1 MTLRE
6 QFPASSRLL
15 TAWLGLALISPP
27 VVLLHSSSPES
38 SPSQNSSLLARD
50 ARAILEQHCLT
61 CHGELQ
67 LSGLD
72 LRQRG
77 TLLRGGLRGPAVI
90 LGEAVDSLLYRAVAH
105 VGKLRMPP
113 DQPPLSARDQE
124 VLRQWINQGVPW
136 EAGPQPASGPDW
148 WSFRKPQR
156 PLLPPVRQQAR
167 VQNPIDAF
175 VLARLEEKGLTPAPP
190 ADRQTLIRRATFD
203 LIGLPPTPEQ
213 VERFVADSSPD
224 AYRNLVEQL
233 LASDRYGER
242 WGRHWLDVVRYAETA
257 GYEGDSY
264 YPNAWR
270 YRDYVIKSFNDDKPY
285 DRFLQEQIAGDQF
298 WPDNLDLLEGKWDV
312 LPEKLEHLEARIGTG
327 LYTLAPVKGELFK
340 NESRLRHEALTDW
353 ADVTGAAFMGLTLGC
368 ARCHDHK
375 YDPISQRDYYGLQ
388 AVFAESEQVE
398 IPVVTKPTLG
408 MFRHNYPK
416 LIGVVE
422 AKKDYRLFMDRV
434 KQRVIAARKSEFS
447 QAVVA
452 AFEVPEAER
461 SPEQQKLAEP
471 LEEAVRSM
479 KFEVF
484 MGEEKDEATD
494 RRTYAYMTEEER
506 EEQTRLLVQMGKA
519 LRAVPD
525 SGFDGILEVP
535 SASVLGHRRP
545 ELIPE
550 VHVLDRGEIGSPME
564 RARPVSPAML
574 SSEVAL
580 EHFTSPYSRKRLAL
594 WLSQPDHPLT
604 ARVMVNRIWQWHFGE
619 GLVRTPNDFGRRGD
633 PPTHPQLL
641 DWLATEFVARGWSV
655 KAMHRLIMASNTYQ
669 MSCRYPRAKNL
680 SVDPDNRYLWRMN
693 RRRLE
698 GEALWDSM
706 HAVSGRLNLKMGGP
720 PVVPPLAEDELTVL
734 RIGRPTMDG
743 NWLWTWPVSAD
754 PSEHRRRGVYI
765 LVRRN
770 FPFPMFQ
777 LFDKPDN
784 AMSCSKRD
792 VTNVSPQALW
802 FLNNGVVFQQAR
814 ELAARVVKEAAE
826 PAGWVE
832 RAWNLALSRPPSEE
846 EKIDALALLD
856 SLAAKGVEGED
867 SPDLPAAQ
875 AKLPPAQAEA
885 MTKLCVTLF
894 NLNEFLYVD

>member
-27 VVLLHSSSPES
+27 VVPLHSSSPES

-136 EAGPQPASGPDW
+136 EDGSQPASGPDW

-434 KQRVIAARKSEFS
+434 KQRVIAARKSAFS

-580 EHFTSPYSRKRLAL
+580 EHFTSPYSQAAGAVAQPAGPPPDGPGHGQPHLA
-594 WLSQPDHPLT
+594 
-604 ARVMVNRIWQWHFGE
+604 
-619 GLVRTPNDFGRRGD
+619 
-633 PPTHPQLL
+633 
-641 DWLATEFVARGWSV
+641 VAFR
-655 KAMHRLIMASNTYQ
+655 
-669 MSCRYPRAKNL
+669 
-680 SVDPDNRYLWRMN
+680 
-693 RRRLE
+693 
-698 GEALWDSM
+698 
-706 HAVSGRLNLKMGGP
+706 GGP
-720 PVVPPLAEDELTVL
+720 GQDSERL
-734 RIGRPTMDG
+734 RPKRR
-743 NWLWTWPVSAD
+743 SAD
-754 PSEHRRRGVYI
+754 PSPASGLVGHRVRGPGLERQGHAPPDHGLQHLSNELPLSPGEESLRRSRQPV
-765 LVRRN
+765 LVAHEPEATGGRGPVGQHACG
-770 FPFPMFQ
+770 FGEAE
-777 LFDKPDN
+777 LE
-784 AMSCSKRD
+784 
-792 VTNVSPQALW
+792 
-802 FLNNGVVFQQAR
+802 NGR
-814 ELAARVVKEAAE
+814 SS
-826 PAGWVE
+826 GG
-832 RAWNLALSRPPSEE
+832 PPS
-846 EKIDALALLD
+846 
-856 SLAAKGVEGED
+856 GGR
-867 SPDLPAAQ
+867 
-875 AKLPPAQAEA
+875 
-885 MTKLCVTLF
+885 
-894 NLNEFLYVD
+894 

>member
-1 MTLRE
+1 MFLQRE
-6 QFPASSRLL
+6 SVAPAQLL
-15 TAWLGLALISPP
+15 MALLGVVLISSPAT
-27 VVLLHSSSPES
+27 LLFSSPSES
-38 SPSQNSSLLARD
+38 SPSQFSPPLAQQ
-50 ARAILEQHCLT
+50 ARAILEQHCIT

-72 LRQRG
+72 LRQRK
-77 TLLRGGLRGPAVI
+77 TLLRGGDRGPAVI
-90 LGEAVDSLLYRAVAH
+90 AGAADASLLYRAVSH
-105 VGKLRMPP
+105 VGNLRMPP
-113 DQPPLSARDQE
+113 DKPALPPADRE
-124 VLRQWINQGVPW
+124 VLRQWIDQGVPW
-136 EAGPQPASGPDW
+136 EAARQPTAGPTW
-148 WSFRKPQR
+148 WSFRKPKR
-156 PLLPPVRQQAR
+156 PPLPEVEQAAR
-167 VQNPIDAF
+167 VRNPIDAF
-175 VLARLEEKGLTPAPP
+175 VLARLEEKELTAAPP
-190 ADRQTLIRRATFD
+190 ADRRTLIRRACFD

-213 VERFVADSSPD
+213 VERFVADSSPH
-224 AYRNLVEQL
+224 AYRNLVEEL
-233 LASDRYGER
+233 LASARYGER

-285 DRFLQEQIAGDQF
+285 DRFLQEQIAGDEF

-340 NESRLRHEALTDW
+340 NESRLRYEALTDW
-353 ADVTGAAFMGLTLGC
+353 ADVTGAAFMGLTFGC

-388 AVFAESEQVE
+388 AVFAESKQVE

-422 AKKDYRLFMDRV
+422 ARKDYRLFMNKV
-434 KQRVIAARKSEFS
+434 KERVIGTKKSEFP
-447 QAVVA
+447 AEVVTA
-452 AFEVPEAER
+452 YEIPEDKR
-461 SPEQQKLAEP
+461 SPEQKKLAKP
-471 LEEAVRSM
+471 LEEAIRSV

-484 MGEEKDEATD
+484 MGEEKDEAVD
-494 RRTYAYMTEEER
+494 RKTYAYMTAEER
-506 EEQTRLLVQMGKA
+506 KEQTRLLVQMGKA
-519 LRAVPD
+519 LRAVPEN
-525 SGFDGILEVP
+525 GFDAILEVP
-535 SASVLGHRRP
+535 SASVLGPRRA

-550 VHVLDRGEIGSPME
+550 VHVLHRGDIKSPKE
-564 RARPVSPAML
+564 RARPVSPAVL
-574 SSEVAL
+574 SSELAL
-580 EHFTSPYSRKRLAL
+580 ENFASPYARKRLAL

-619 GLVRTPNDFGRRGD
+619 GLVRTPNDFGRRGEL
-633 PPTHPQLL
+633 PTHPKLL
-641 DWLATEFVARGWSV
+641 DWLATEFVARGWSI
-655 KAMHRLIMASNTYQ
+655 KAMHRLIMSSSTYQ
-669 MSCRYPRAKNL
+669 MGSRYPRAENL
-680 SVDPDNRYLWRMN
+680 AFDPSNRYLWRMN

-706 HAVSGRLNLKMGGP
+706 HAVSGTLNLKMGGR
-720 PVVPPLAEDELTVL
+720 PVVPPLAEDEITVL

-802 FLNNGVVFQQAR
+802 FLNNRVVFQQAR
-814 ELAARVVKEAAE
+814 ELVARVVRDATE
-826 PAGWVE
+826 PAVWVE
-832 RAWNLALSRPPSEE
+832 RAWNLALSRPPLEA
-846 EKIDALALLD
+846 EKRDALALLD
-856 SLAAKGVEGED
+856 SLAEKGAEAKDVAE
-867 SPDLPAAQ
+867 
-875 AKLPPAQAEA
+875 LPPALAKLLPAQAMA

-894 NLNEFLYVD
+894 NLNEFLYID